1 MKKIL
6 MVSIILLAA
15 CSSPPEPLQVD
26 WKKKPETINSE
37 MIDYKS
43 TYSVIKSDKVNGKWS
58 KEIRNFK
65 PENRLY
71 DDAVFYAVT
80 HSDKIVVS
88 TSSAD
93 GFWIAKDWLRKNGAT
108 CVIEYQPLKTWLN
121 NNVDIYFS
129 HIS

>member
-15 CSSPPEPLQVD
+15 CSSPPEPPQVD

-37 MIDYKS
+37 MMNYKS
-43 TYSVIKSDKVNGKWS
+43 TYSVIKSDNVNGKWS

-80 HSDKIVVS
+80 HSDRIVVS

-93 GFWIAKDWLRKNGAT
+93 GFWIAKDWLIKNGAT
-108 CVIEYQPLKTWLN
+108 CVIEYQPVINCLTCRETNL
-121 NNVDIYFS
+121 YFS
-129 HIS
+129 H